1 MKAIMYEKIGPHY
14 LENNNCKRPIFQFAV
29 DEFLR
34 TIICTKSL
42 VETFCNEEHY
52 VFGAVLT
59 KGELRGES
67 ATEDFETLMTLILKN
82 KNINIVVFD
91 INDLDPVECDF
102 LKNVAFMQWT
112 GDNEDEFVE
121 LKDVYERRLV
131 FARAHKEKKSLGS
144 MIAC

>member
-14 LENNNCKRPIFQFAV
+14 LENSGCRRPMFQFAV

-34 TIICTKSL
+34 IMVCSQSL
-42 VETFCNEEHY
+42 AETFCNEEHY

-91 INDLDPVECDF
+91 INDIDLVEYDY

-131 FARAHKEKKSLGS
+131 FARAPKNLKG
-144 MIAC
+144 AANGT